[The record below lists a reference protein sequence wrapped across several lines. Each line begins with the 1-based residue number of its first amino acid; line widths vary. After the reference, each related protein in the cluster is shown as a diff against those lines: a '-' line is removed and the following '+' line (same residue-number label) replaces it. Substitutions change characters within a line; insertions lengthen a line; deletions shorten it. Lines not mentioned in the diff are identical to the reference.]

1 VARFNWIDGTVID
14 FIGSWP
20 MAASDYTDMVARFSD
35 QLAAE
40 TLANVL
46 ASIGIRKILRKPMG
60 KLHRVTAAPC
70 LGYDEQFQVAC

>member
-1 VARFNWIDGTVID
+1 
-14 FIGSWP
+14 

-60 KLHRVTAAPC
+60 KLH
-70 LGYDEQFQVAC
+70 

>member
-1 VARFNWIDGTVID
+1 
-14 FIGSWP
+14 

-46 ASIGIRKILRKPMG
+46 ASGALPV
-60 KLHRVTAAPC
+60 KL
-70 LGYDEQFQVAC
+70 DEISSQLVSAT